1 MYCNVH
7 RAVRISLPSFLD
19 WKMLLMEHVLT
30 KCCMVYIDD
39 AVVYS
44 GSMLEH
50 LQHVH
55 QVFTCRHKA
64 RLTRNLKKCY
74 FIQRS
79 LAFISHI
86 VSGDGVKTDPSKV
99 SAVKSFPIQS
109 IKYVQRFLGLA
120 GWYHINSPLFKESC
134 TTKKKKC
141 NLDLDRTM
149 STCVWHC

>member
-1 MYCNVH
+1 
-7 RAVRISLPSFLD
+7 
-19 WKMLLMEHVLT
+19 MLLMEHVLT

-79 LAFISHI
+79 LAFISQI

-120 GWYHINSPLFKESC
+120 GWYHINSPLFKAA
-134 TTKKKKC
+134 TPKKKKC
-141 NLDLDRTM
+141 NLDLEGTM
-149 STCVWHC
+149 STCV

>member
-1 MYCNVH
+1 
-7 RAVRISLPSFLD
+7 
-19 WKMLLMEHVLT
+19 MEHVLT

-99 SAVKSFPIQS
+99 SAVKSFPIPQS
-109 IKYVQRFLGLA
+109 IKDVQRFLGLA
-120 GWYHINSPLFKESC
+120 AG
-134 TTKKKKC
+134 TTLIPHFSKLQHQKKKNATWIWKEQC
-141 NLDLDRTM
+141 QHAFDIIK
-149 STCVWHC
+149 

>member
-109 IKYVQRFLGLA
+109 IKDVQRFLGLA
-120 GWYHINSPLFKESC
+120 AG
-134 TTKKKKC
+134 TTLIPHFSKKAAPPKKKMQ
-141 NLDLDRTM
+141 LG
-149 STCVWHC
+149 SG